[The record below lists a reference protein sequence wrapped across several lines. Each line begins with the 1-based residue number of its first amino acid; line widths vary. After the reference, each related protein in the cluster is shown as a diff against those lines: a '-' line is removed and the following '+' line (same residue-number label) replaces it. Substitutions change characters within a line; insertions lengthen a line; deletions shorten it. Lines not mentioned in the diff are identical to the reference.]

1 MMNQVRLERKPVNE
15 EPELLKILQKDI
27 VLRIKFY
34 VLLGGAMVLFL
45 LLCFMLKP
53 QTYGFL

>member
-1 MMNQVRLERKPVNE
+1 MSQVRLERKMPNE

-27 VLRIKFY
+27 VFRIKFY
-34 VLLGGAMVLFL
+34 LLLGGAMLLFL
-45 LLCFMLKP
+45 LVCFMLKP

>member
-1 MMNQVRLERKPVNE
+1 MSQVRLERKMPNE

-34 VLLGGAMVLFL
+34 VLLGGAMLLFL
-45 LLCFMLKP
+45 LVCFMLKP

>member
-1 MMNQVRLERKPVNE
+1 MRLERKPVNE

-34 VLLGGAMVLFL
+34 VLLGGAMLLFL
-45 LLCFMLKP
+45 LICFILKP

>member
-45 LLCFMLKP
+45 LVCFLLQP

>member
-1 MMNQVRLERKPVNE
+1 MSQVRLERKPVNE

-27 VLRIKFY
+27 VFRIKFY
-34 VLLGGAMVLFL
+34 ILLGSAMILFL
-45 LLCFMLKP
+45 LICFMLKP

>member
-1 MMNQVRLERKPVNE
+1 MSQVRLERKPVNE

-27 VLRIKFY
+27 VFRIKFY
-34 VLLGGAMVLFL
+34 VLLGGAMILFL
-45 LLCFMLKP
+45 LVCFMLKP

>member
-1 MMNQVRLERKPVNE
+1 MSQVRLERKPVNE
-15 EPELLKILQKDI
+15 EPELMKLLKKDI

-34 VLLGGAMVLFL
+34 VLFFGAMLLFL
-45 LLCFMLKP
+45 LICFMMKP

>member
-27 VLRIKFY
+27 VFRIKFY
-34 VLLGGAMVLFL
+34 ILLGSAMVLFL
-45 LLCFMLKP
+45 LICFMMKP

>member
-1 MMNQVRLERKPVNE
+1 MSQVRLERKPVNE

-45 LLCFMLKP
+45 LLCFLLQP
-53 QTYGFL
+53 QTYGWF

>member
-34 VLLGGAMVLFL
+34 ILLGGAMALFL
-45 LLCFMLKP
+45 LVCFMMKP

>member
-1 MMNQVRLERKPVNE
+1 MSQVRLERKPVNE
-15 EPELLKILQKDI
+15 EPELMKLLQKDI

-34 VLLGGAMVLFL
+34 VLLGGAMILFL
-45 LLCFMLKP
+45 LVCFMLKP